1 MKFYRTA
8 LSVYLCLIVV
18 GCNSIPKDIHSLS
31 VNLNDGIKILNS
43 TLNNSS
49 SNSTTIKTNS
59 QKGML
64 TSSQCQSSKGKT
76 KSQIEAIANEKLTDI
91 RANSLNSFA
100 VTYNFPISNQMSRYG
115 VNSNSKAIC
124 SLTLDGNQ
132 PTSKVLHWSIIG

>member
-8 LSVYLCLIVV
+8 LSVYLSLIVV
-18 GCNSIPKDIHSLS
+18 GCDSIPKDIHSLS
-31 VNLNDGIKILNS
+31 TSLNDRIKILNS
-43 TLNNSS
+43 TLNNST

-76 KSQIEAIANEKLTDI
+76 KSQIEAMANENLTDT
-91 RANSLNSFA
+91 RAYSLNSFA
-100 VTYNFPISNQMSRYG
+100 VTYNFQISNLVSRYG

-124 SLTLDGNQ
+124 SLTFEGNQ
-132 PTSKVLHWSIIG
+132 LSSKVIHWSVIG

>member
-8 LSVYLCLIVV
+8 LSVYLSLSVV
-18 GCNSIPKDIHSLS
+18 GCDSIHKDIHSLS
-31 VNLNDGIKILNS
+31 TNLNDGIKILNS
-43 TLNNSS
+43 TLNNST

-64 TSSQCQSSKGKT
+64 TSSQWQSSKDKT
-76 KSQIEAIANEKLTDI
+76 KSQIEAIANEKLTDT

-100 VTYNFPISNQMSRYG
+100 VTYNFQISNQMSRYG